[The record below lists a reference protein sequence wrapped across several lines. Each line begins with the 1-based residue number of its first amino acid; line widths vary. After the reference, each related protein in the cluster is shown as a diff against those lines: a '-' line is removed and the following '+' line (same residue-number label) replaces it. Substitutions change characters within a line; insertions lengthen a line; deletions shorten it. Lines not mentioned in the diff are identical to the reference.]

1 MTSAPNPHQP
11 PQSDEFAAPPPTLS
25 ETEARAAEIEKNEVH
40 NLLWLEVHQ
49 VFYRIAWIFK
59 TESVI
64 IPAFVDAMGDG
75 QAWLRGWLPVLNR
88 VGQSVPP
95 MLYASNLRDM
105 PQKKYALFGS
115 TLAMAGP
122 MLALGGAWLIW
133 GATPWLAPLFFLL
146 YFLFFATTGINQ
158 LASGT
163 VLGKLIRAEHRG
175 GLLAVSGTF
184 GTIGASTLAWFLLQ
198 YWLSLDPRQG
208 FGYIFLFTG
217 AGFVVAGLLCLPLIE
232 PADEAGQSNP
242 SFFDRLTAAWRLAHE
257 DHHFRRIAIISMLF
271 ITGQFIFPHY
281 QWLGRQQ
288 MGDANQGFNL
298 MLWIVVQNL
307 GVGVFSFVFG
317 HMADRFGNRLV
328 LRIIVVTMTLTPVS
342 ALLFT
347 SGWLGPPENVYW
359 ITFVLLGMMPVGLRT
374 LVNYT
379 LELNQPEFH
388 PLYVGALSLFQA
400 VPLVFSP
407 LIGLVMDYFG
417 FPAVFGGVAATV
429 ALGGLLTIDM
439 IEPRQFNELKQPGG
453 IVTDTLTDKEETL

>member
-1 MTSAPNPHQP
+1 MASAEEPTVSAPP
-11 PQSDEFAAPPPTLS
+11 ELS
-25 ETEARAAEIEKNEVH
+25 EVERRVAEISKNEVH

-64 IPAFVDAMGDG
+64 IPAFVDAMGGG

-88 VGQSVPP
+88 VGQSIPP
-95 MLYASNLRDM
+95 MLYASTLRDM
-105 PQKKYALFGS
+105 PQKKQALFGS
-115 TLAMAGP
+115 TLLMAGP
-122 MLALGGAWLIW
+122 MLALGGVWLAF
-133 GATPWLAPLFFLL
+133 GASFPWIAPLFFLM
-146 YFLFFATTGINQ
+146 YFLFFAATGINQ

-198 YWLSLDPRQG
+198 YWLSLEPQQG

-217 AGFVVAGLLCLPLIE
+217 AGFVVAGVFCLPLIE
-232 PADEAGQSNP
+232 PADEAGHSNP
-242 SFFDRLTAAWRLAHE
+242 SFTERITAAWQLAH
-257 DHHFRRIAIISMLF
+257 DDPHFRRVAIVSMLF

-281 QWLGRQQ
+281 QWLGRQE
-288 MGDANQGFNL
+288 MGTVDQGFNL

-317 HMADRFGNRLV
+317 HMADYFGNRLV
-328 LRIIVVTMTLTPVS
+328 LRIVVVSMVLTPLS
-342 ALLFT
+342 AILFT
-347 SGWLGPPENVYW
+347 SGWLGPPGHFYW
-359 ITFVLLGMMPVGLRT
+359 ITFAMLGMMPIGMRT

-379 LELNQPEFH
+379 LELNEPEFH

-400 VPLVFSP
+400 VPLIFSP

-417 FPAVFGGVAATV
+417 FPAVFCSVAALV
-429 ALGGLLTIDM
+429 AIGGLLTIDM
-439 IEPRQFNELKQPGG
+439 IEPRKFNQPGG
-453 IVTDTLTDKEETL
+453 VVTETMVDKEETL